1 MSDIQVTI
9 ANADQLSSA
18 FKQYPTLI
26 RKSLSDAINSS
37 LLTIGK
43 EAASNAPVR
52 TGNLRSSIL
61 DPTRGLNLV
70 SEGVFSGS
78 VGSGVG
84 YGGYVEFG
92 TRYMQAQPYLVPAV
106 DSTNN
111 TVQGF
116 FTKAVDDVLNKISKM
131 T

>member
-1 MSDIQVTI
+1 MSDIKVTI
-9 ANADQLSSA
+9 SNADQISSA
-18 FKQYPTLI
+18 FRQYPTLI
-26 RKSLSDAINSS
+26 KKSLSDAVNKS

-43 EAASNAPVR
+43 EAAANAPVR

-61 DPTRGLNLV
+61 DPTRGLNLA
-70 SEGVFSGS
+70 SEGIFSGS

-92 TRYMQAQPYLVPAV
+92 TRYMSAQPYLTPAV
-106 DSTNN
+106 NSTND